1 VTRSYIGTIEAVQ
14 RVVLSAEITG
24 RVLDVPRRE
33 GQRVA
38 KGELLVR
45 IDEEEEARDMGRLQ
59 AGLQRLEADLAFWE
73 PRLERDRKLLAGR
86 SISQEQLDETVRRLD
101 SVRAGLRESEQMLA
115 AAGARRGYGAVRAPF
130 AGIIQSVMIHPG
142 ELAVG
147 GKPLLELVGER
158 ALKAVANVPQVDL
171 HQLVRG
177 RRVVLTTAPG
187 VLPIEGVV
195 DRIYP
200 ALDVLSR
207 SATFEVFLPP
217 GEALRPGM
225 VVTMEVFLEEAE
237 GILIVPRQALR
248 RVRGIEGVF
257 IAQDGVAAWRPV
269 ETGSAQGRG
278 VSVLSGLVAG
288 DAVIVTPNP
297 QLQEGRAIRVWEGS
311 P

>member
-1 VTRSYIGTIEAVQ
+1 
-14 RVVLSAEITG
+14 
-24 RVLDVPRRE
+24 
-33 GQRVA
+33 VA
-38 KGELLVR
+38 
-45 IDEEEEARDMGRLQ
+45 
-59 AGLQRLEADLAFWE
+59 
-73 PRLERDRKLLAGR
+73 
-86 SISQEQLDETVRRLD
+86 
-101 SVRAGLRESEQMLA
+101 
-115 AAGARRGYGAVRAPF
+115 
-130 AGIIQSVMIHPG
+130 
-142 ELAVG
+142 
-147 GKPLLELVGER
+147 
-158 ALKAVANVPQVDL
+158 
-171 HQLVRG
+171 
-177 RRVVLTTAPG
+177 
-187 VLPIEGVV
+187 
-195 DRIYP
+195 RIYP